1 MAEVWVVHE
10 QDDTIGGEGGSQR
23 VLARAVEIA
32 DTALTQMRGLMF
44 RSELPEDFALVM
56 EVGGERLLPFTSG
69 PKRHSVH
76 MLFVRVPLD
85 VLWLDGE
92 EVTKTARMRPWR
104 SVKLGKANRIIE
116 LPAGAADGV
125 EAGDT
130 VRLVD
135 PEEVDAEP
143 AAGDPEDGDAE
154 SVADSED
161 GDAKS
166 AADSEDGDAKSAA
179 DSEAVDS

>member
-10 QDDTIGGEGGSQR
+10 QDDTLGGEGGDRR
-23 VLARAVEIA
+23 VLARTVEIA

-44 RSELPEDFALVM
+44 RSELPEEFALVM
-56 EVGGERLLPFTSG
+56 EVGGEKLLPFTSG

-76 MLFVRVPLD
+76 MLFVKMPLD

-104 SVKLGKANRIIE
+104 GIGMGKADRIIE

-130 VRLVD
+130 VRLVEATELD
-135 PEEVDAEP
+135 EQAAAHEQTAATTDEQAATEP
-143 AAGDPEDGDAE
+143 AETEAE
-154 SVADSED
+154 
-161 GDAKS
+161 
-166 AADSEDGDAKSAA
+166 
-179 DSEAVDS
+179 

>member
-1 MAEVWVVHE
+1 MAEVWLVHE
-10 QDDTIGGEGGSQR
+10 QDDTLGGEGGGQR
-23 VLARAVEIA
+23 VLARNVEIA
-32 DTALTQMRGLMF
+32 DTALAQMRGLMF
-44 RSELPEDFALVM
+44 RSELPEEFALVM

-104 SVKLGKANRIIE
+104 SVKMGKANRIIE
-116 LPAGAADGV
+116 LPAGAAEGV
-125 EAGDT
+125 ETGDT

-135 PEEVDAEP
+135 PEEVDEKLAT
-143 AAGDPEDGDAE
+143 DDT
-154 SVADSED
+154 STDSED
-161 GDAKS
+161 SSIDEPAPQ
-166 AADSEDGDAKSAA
+166 E
-179 DSEAVDS
+179 